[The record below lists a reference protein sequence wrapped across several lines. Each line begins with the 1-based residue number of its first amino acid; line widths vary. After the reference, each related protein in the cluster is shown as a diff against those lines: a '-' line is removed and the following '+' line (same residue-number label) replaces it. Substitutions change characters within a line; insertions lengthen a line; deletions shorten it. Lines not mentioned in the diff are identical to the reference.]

1 MKGGIGAIARSRKLR
16 LLSRSTL
23 TIFGAFG
30 FACGIGIQVA
40 PAGATPIPPSTSVCD
55 YSNAATPSNPNA
67 VLSVKP
73 GSTITIACAAGSF
86 PASSHILLVE
96 ASGLAAIVSPAS
108 ANLGEVDSAAIGS
121 ATAGTH
127 GSLSTTFKV
136 PAAFKATDPNAVCPP
151 TRPQINAGLTCELVL
166 VSGTTLA
173 PLNFAQLLYAGQ
185 KQPNKPTL
193 RATARSLNGK
203 ATITVSEVRGACP
216 TPPTAKSHCWWG
228 APVTGT
234 PSTAFGGIPA
244 PEALLAS
251 NGFQVTSGT
260 LAVSPAVYCA
270 KGATAKACKGRK
282 AGTLI
287 PPALRGKVTTR
298 RSFFHFIDV
307 EEPNATPY
315 TGNGILHSLIP
326 ITLNVSASAPVR

>member
-1 MKGGIGAIARSRKLR
+1 MKGGIGSIARSRKLR
-16 LLSRSTL
+16 LLSRSAL
-23 TIFGAFG
+23 TIFGALG
-30 FACGIGIQVA
+30 LACGIGVQAA
-40 PAGATPIPPSTSVCD
+40 PAGATPIPPSTSACD

-67 VLSVKP
+67 VLGVKP
-73 GSTITIACAAGSF
+73 RSTITISCAAKSF
-86 PASSHILLVE
+86 PASSKILLVE

-108 ANLGEVDSAAIGS
+108 ANIGEVDSTALGS
-121 ATAGTH
+121 ATAGAN
-127 GSLSTTFKV
+127 GSLHTTFKV

-151 TRPQINAGLTCELVL
+151 TQSQINVGLTCALVL

-173 PLNFAQLLYAGQ
+173 PLNEAQLMYAGQ

-193 RATARSLNGK
+193 RATARLRNGR
-203 ATITVSEVRGACP
+203 TIIRVSEVSGACP
-216 TPPTAKSHCWWG
+216 TPPTARSHCWWG

-270 KGATAKACKGRK
+270 KSATAMACKGLK
-282 AGTLI
+282 VGTLI
-287 PPALRGKVTTR
+287 PTALHGKVTTR

-315 TGNGILHSLIP
+315 TGNGILRNLIP
-326 ITLNVSASAPVR
+326 ITVNVSASAPVR

>member
-1 MKGGIGAIARSRKLR
+1 MISGALG
-16 LLSRSTL
+16 L
-23 TIFGAFG
+23 
-30 FACGIGIQVA
+30 ACGIGIQAV

-67 VLSVKP
+67 VLGVRPS
-73 GSTITIACAAGSF
+73 SMITISCAASSF
-86 PASSHILLVE
+86 PASSRILLIE

-108 ANLGEVDSAAIGS
+108 ANIREVNGAAVGS
-121 ATAGTH
+121 ATTGAD
-127 GSLSTTFKV
+127 GSLSTTFTV

-151 TRPQINAGLTCELVL
+151 TQSQINVGVTCELVL
-166 VSGTTLA
+166 VSATTLA
-173 PLNFAQLLYAGQ
+173 PLNAAQLMYVGQ
-185 KQPNKPTL
+185 RQPNKPTL
-193 RATARSLNGK
+193 RATARLLNGRT
-203 ATITVSEVRGACP
+203 TITVSEVRGACP
-216 TPPTAKSHCWWG
+216 TPPTATSHCWWG

-234 PSTAFGGIPA
+234 PSTAFGGIHA

-260 LAVSPAVYCA
+260 LAVSPAVYCVT
-270 KGATAKACKGRK
+270 GATAKACTGRK

-287 PPALRGKVTTR
+287 PPALHGKVTTL

-315 TGNGILHSLIP
+315 IGNGILHSLIP
-326 ITLNVSASAPVR
+326 VTLNVSATAPVQ

>member
-1 MKGGIGAIARSRKLR
+1 M
-16 LLSRSTL
+16 
-23 TIFGAFG
+23 IFGALG
-30 FACGIGIQVA
+30 LACGIGIQAA
-40 PAGATPIPPSTSVCD
+40 PAGATPIPPSKSVCN

-67 VLSVKP
+67 VLGVKAS
-73 GSTITIACAAGSF
+73 STITISCTASSF
-86 PASSHILLVE
+86 PASSRILLLE

-108 ANLGEVDSAAIGS
+108 ANVREVDSTAIGS
-121 ATAGTH
+121 ATAGAN
-127 GSLSTTFKV
+127 GSLSTTFTV
-136 PAAFKATDPNAVCPP
+136 PAAFKATDPNAVCAP
-151 TRPQINAGLTCELVL
+151 TQSQINVGLTCELVL

-173 PLNFAQLLYAGQ
+173 PLNAAQLMYVGQ

-193 RATARSLNGK
+193 SATARLLNGRT
-203 ATITVSEVRGACP
+203 TITVSEARGACP
-216 TPPTAKSHCWWG
+216 TPPTATSHCWWG

-244 PEALLAS
+244 PEALLGS

-270 KGATAKACKGRK
+270 TGATAKACTGRK

-287 PPALRGKVTTR
+287 PPALHGTVTTG

-326 ITLNVSASAPVR
+326 LTVNVSASAPV